1 MNTSTTQGMIGD
13 LRSRLLN
20 FTPRSGAT
28 LQASLGGRLYTVQAP
43 DDVTYPYAVLR
54 LVSRAQ
60 TEGYGGLRES
70 FEVELQIFDRPRGQ
84 QWRAEGIADVATQAF
99 LRWDIGTSGL
109 MFSRHVRRVVMPPAP
124 SPMDR
129 ELVQIT
135 LFVPV
140 VAWPVMLTQYVT
152 SHPE

>member
-1 MNTSTTQGMIGD
+1 MSTTSTQGMMQD
-13 LRSRLLN
+13 LRTRLLT
-20 FTPRSGAT
+20 FEPRTGDPLSDRLTA
-28 LQASLGGRLYTVQAP
+28 LYTVQAP
-43 DDVTYPYAVLR
+43 DNVTYPYAVVR
-54 LVSRAQ
+54 LVSRQQ

-70 FEVELQIFDRPRGQ
+70 FEVELSIFDRPRAQ
-84 QWRAEGIADVATQAF
+84 QWRAEGIADVATEAF
-99 LRWDIGTSGL
+99 LRWDIGSSGL
-109 MFSRHVRRVVMPPAP
+109 MFSRHVRRVTMPPAP

-129 ELVQIT
+129 ELVHLV